1 MRVAVLVLSLLLMV
15 VILFQSCAAG
25 AVGVINSAIG
35 KDAAETARFSQAGE
49 IGFVVAFLFLV
60 GGAFAIGVPLVSFV
74 VFLIA
79 GVLAFGAA
87 RTTAFKAPE
96 VWSWV
101 SVVLAALSFWGWRD
115 KRRMQTPILQP
126 VAASEGFC
134 AGCGTKFAAGAKFCA
149 KCGAAV

>member
-1 MRVAVLVLSLLLMV
+1 MRVAVLVLSLFLMV

-25 AVGVINSAIG
+25 SAIG
-35 KDAAETARFSQAGE
+35 KDAAETAQFSQGGA

-79 GVLAFGAA
+79 GVLTFGAA
-87 RTTAFKAPE
+87 RTTAFAVGAINKDLE
-96 VWSWV
+96 GWSWV
-101 SVVLAALSFWGWRD
+101 SVVLAALSFWDWRG

-126 VAASEGFC
+126 VAVSEGFC

>member
-1 MRVAVLVLSLLLMV
+1 MRVAVLVLSLFLMV

-25 AVGVINSAIG
+25 SAIG
-35 KDAAETARFSQAGE
+35 KDAAETAQFSQGGA

-79 GVLAFGAA
+79 GFLAFSAA
-87 RTTAFKAPE
+87 RTTAFKDLE

-101 SVVLAALSFWGWRD
+101 SVVLAALSFWGWRG

-126 VAASEGFC
+126 VAVSEGFC